1 MMTRQKGKWRPG
13 NAPVEN
19 WEGLGPVAAGGSVF
33 DLAVLPAPRF
43 VHVWAA
49 TSCGVFRHRGQ
60 GVWQQHL
67 NGLTTPLISSLHVAV
82 GGMLLAGGM
91 NGELFRSLDGANTFE
106 RSTQLHAADLA
117 PITCIASSS
126 KFDRDGT
133 ALAGTEGGG
142 VWRTEDG
149 GKRWLPANFGLVDLS
164 VQALLCAPDW
174 SKQEVTLAG
183 TAEGL
188 FRSNNGGRAWREV
201 DWPFA
206 DMAISAL
213 SAAPEEMGDGIF
225 YAGTEE
231 GYVYGS
237 TDGGRGWSRLGS
249 PSEGSPVNA
258 LYVVPGTGGQTV
270 LAGTTEGVFISRDGG
285 TTWEVAC
292 TELGP
297 VLSLSGA
304 QHLVVA
310 GSYDSGVWQSE
321 DGGQSWQSVSQGLAA
336 RGLAK
341 VVPTEDSVFVLGPN
355 EGLWRSRDYG
365 RSWDKL
371 DSLAP
376 HLPLSTFAVT
386 GSGSDQV
393 LLVSSVMSGLLRST
407 NGGASWDVVQEGSD
421 VLALLVAPGG
431 AEDQRAW
438 AATAT
443 GEVLFSA
450 DLGKTWTT
458 LSTDAEGDR
467 ALLLAAS
474 PHIAEDNTLFLG
486 TAAEVGW
493 RKQPTIHVWRSTD
506 GGQTWRKILDQH
518 TSAAWLDAVLP
529 LAPARKPYD
538 GAFFATDTQCLRPLQ
553 GGRDVWVGTQMCQDA
568 PNVLG
573 LAVEGDPNHGGAL
586 YSATSSGVFR
596 SQDGGRTWH
605 LINTEANSGSY
616 VSIALGTDDKGRRA
630 LYALELGGRLWRLP
644 VA

>member
-1 MMTRQKGKWRPG
+1 MITRQKGKWRPG
-13 NAPVEN
+13 SAPAEN

-33 DLAVLPAPRF
+33 DLAVLPAGRF
-43 VHVWAA
+43 VHVWAG

-67 NGLTTPLISSLHVAV
+67 GGLTTPLISSLHLCA

-117 PITCIASSS
+117 PVTCIASSFT
-126 KFDRDGT
+126 FDRDGT

-149 GKRWLPANFGLVDLS
+149 GRRWLPANFGLVDLS

-174 SKQEVTLAG
+174 SKQEAVLAG

-213 SAAPEEMGDGIF
+213 AAAPDEMGDGIF

-231 GYVYGS
+231 GHVYGS
-237 TDGGRGWSRLGS
+237 TDGGRGWTHLGT
-249 PSEGSPVNA
+249 PSTASPVNA
-258 LYVVPGTGGQTV
+258 LEALPGTNGQVV
-270 LAGTTEGVFISRDGG
+270 LAGTTEGIFRSEDGG
-285 TTWEVAC
+285 HTWQLVCQEI
-292 TELGP
+292 GP
-297 VLSLSGA
+297 VLSLTGSE
-304 QHLVVA
+304 QLVVA
-310 GSYDSGVWQSE
+310 GSYDSGVYQSE
-321 DGGQSWQSVSQGLAA
+321 DGGRNWQSISQGLAA

-341 VVPTEDSVFVLGPN
+341 VVPTDDSLFVLGPN
-355 EGLWRSRDYG
+355 EGLWRSRDHG
-365 RSWDKL
+365 RTWTKL
-371 DSLAP
+371 ESLAP
-376 HLPLSTFAVT
+376 QLPLSTFAAT
-386 GSGSDQV
+386 GSGSDEV

-407 NGGASWDVVQEGSD
+407 DGGESWQVVQEGSD
-421 VLALLVAPGG
+421 VLALLVAPTGP
-431 AEDQRAW
+431 EDRRAW

-443 GEVLFSA
+443 GEVLFSP
-450 DLGKTWTT
+450 DLGASWST

-474 PHIAEDNTLFLG
+474 PHNAEDHTLFLG

-493 RKQPTIHVWRSTD
+493 RKQPTVHVWRSTD
-506 GGQTWRKILDQH
+506 DGRTWRRVLDQH

-529 LAPARKPYD
+529 PAPARKPYD

-553 GGRDVWVGTQMCQDA
+553 GGRDVWVGTQMNTDA
-568 PNVLG
+568 PNVLA

-586 YSATSSGVFR
+586 YSATSGGVFR
-596 SQDGGRTWH
+596 SQDGGRTWQ
-605 LINTEANSGSY
+605 LINNDANSGSF
-616 VSIALGTDDKGRRA
+616 VSIAVGNDDRGRRA

-644 VA
+644 LT